1 MGFPGRLLLTL
12 ALLPPLVSNAQ
23 NHERTDS
30 LVRLMNA
37 ASVQFIQE
45 NARNYRKAIDAR
57 FLHNDTYLSADTTL
71 WDVDEQVIH
80 FKGNVK
86 ITQESTMLTSSTMDY
101 LIDEDVAKFR
111 GNMVELRDKE
121 GNILRAKNM
130 DYNTKDSMAFFTQGG
145 SMRDKD
151 GQVIESL
158 DGIYESRLKLF
169 TFEMDVNMFTDTV
182 FIRTRRLKY
191 QSDSSIATFYGGF
204 DAWKR
209 GDMLSADFGWY
220 RRDSS
225 LFFFRNKVHGMT
237 ATREVWADSLYYNQ
251 ATNDVAMHGNV
262 QIKDSTRSLVGVADY
277 LHYQDSIS
285 TLTMEGNA
293 ALAAQTQT
301 RGGGVDT
308 LYMGANRFVYRA
320 VPKYLIPESVYK
332 AAEQRLK
339 DVEVD
344 PVTTYRRKA
353 AEAAAKAAEE
363 KAKEEA
369 KKDPAKAAAMAA
381 AKAAASSA
389 AGGDA
394 PAAADSSENPAAAPA
409 SSAPLPTSEDN
420 MQAAPADS
428 LKSADTPLTAADDTL
443 KAAADTLQAA
453 VDTLKVAPGSAPVAV
468 DTSSVASDTARAAVE
483 ALPFAKDTIPALSDT
498 ARAAAET
505 LPFASDT
512 IPALSDTLPAISDT
526 LPAADSLMLPSD
538 SLAVASDSLAVPEIK
553 RTAADSVKLGFLTG
567 RGHVRVYRSDMQV
580 ACDSLEYCDLDSLA
594 RLFEDPIVWNDG
606 NRQYTSDSLTVV
618 IRNQRMDRA
627 SLMSNAFITIQE
639 DSLCFD
645 QIRGAEVMAYFDD
658 STTLK
663 RFDALGGASALFYL
677 KENDAFATVNKVES
691 KMLSALF
698 VGGELDRIFYF
709 ENPKNDAYPT
719 VQLPK
724 EERSLKGFRWDPEK
738 RPTGRKDI
746 TDIAIRP
753 SERES
758 YDARPQP
765 RFLYTEK
772 YFPGHIAEMKR
783 ELARHDSLRQARRIS
798 DAALRDSLQLAD
810 SLQVI
815 SDSILV
821 HLLGAIDST
830 ALADSLAMEKL
841 MKESP
846 LKTDAPA
853 SAASDS
859 LSSDSA
865 QSPTERELREKKK
878 AERDAKRAERK
889 AAKEARWAELDAR
902 DAARSAAKEE
912 RARAKHRAATLKLLQ
927 ANRREELRDS
937 LRRERYVQKY
947 RKAKARADAKAAEK
961 AAAKS
966 SAAANK

>member
-111 GNMVELRDKE
+111 GNMVELRDME

-262 QIKDSTRSLVGVADY
+262 QIKDSTRSMVGVADY

-381 AKAAASSA
+381 AKSAASSA

-394 PAAADSSENPAAAPA
+394 QAAADSVENPAAAPA
-409 SSAPLPTSEDN
+409 SSASLPTSEDTL
-420 MQAAPADS
+420 QATPADS
-428 LKSADTPLTAADDTL
+428 LKSAETPLTAAADTL
-443 KAAADTLQAA
+443 KAA
-453 VDTLKVAPGSAPVAV
+453 VDTLKVTPDSAPVV
-468 DTSSVASDTARAAVE
+468 IDTLSVT
-483 ALPFAKDTIPALSDT
+483 SDT

-505 LPFASDT
+505 RPLATDT

-758 YDARPQP
+758 YDVRPQP

-810 SLQVI
+810 SLQVV

-821 HLLGAIDST
+821 HLFGAIDST
-830 ALADSLAMEKL
+830 CLADSLAMEKL

-859 LSSDSA
+859 LSSDTA

-927 ANRREELRDS
+927 ANRQEELRDS

-947 RKAKARADAKAAEK
+947 RKAKVLADAKAAEK

>member
-1 MGFPGRLLLTL
+1 MGFSRRLLLTL
-12 ALLPPLVSNAQ
+12 ALLTPLVSNAQ

-45 NARNYRKAIDAR
+45 NAKNYRKAIDAR

-101 LIDEDVAKFR
+101 LIDQDVAKFR
-111 GNMVELRDKE
+111 GNLVELRDKD

-169 TFEMDVNMFTDTV
+169 TFEMDVNMYTDTV
-182 FIRTRRLKY
+182 FIRTRLLKY
-191 QSDSSIATFYGGF
+191 QTDSSLATFYGGF

-209 GDMLSADFGWY
+209 GDMLSAGSGWY

-225 LFFFRNKVHGMT
+225 LFFFRSKVHGMT
-237 ATREVWADSLYYNQ
+237 ATREVWADSLFYNQ

-293 ALAAQTQT
+293 AVAAQTER
-301 RGGGVDT
+301 RGGGSDT

-320 VPKYLIPESVYK
+320 VPRYLIPESVYK

-381 AKAAASSA
+381 AQAAANALGAAPAAAAAASAIQAASA
-389 AGGDA
+389 APESETAPLSRQSSDSTLRVAAADTLRAAAADTLKAASDTIKAASGTALTAPASDSLQI
-394 PAAADSSENPAAAPA
+394 PAAADS
-409 SSAPLPTSEDN
+409 L
-420 MQAAPADS
+420 
-428 LKSADTPLTAADDTL
+428 
-443 KAAADTLQAA
+443 
-453 VDTLKVAPGSAPVAV
+453 APVL
-468 DTSSVASDTARAAVE
+468 VA
-483 ALPFAKDTIPALSDT
+483 
-498 ARAAAET
+498 
-505 LPFASDT
+505 
-512 IPALSDTLPAISDT
+512 
-526 LPAADSLMLPSD
+526 PSD
-538 SLAVASDSLAVPEIK
+538 SLASVLAAPSDSLATPSDSLAAPEII

-658 STTLK
+658 STALR

-698 VGGELDRIFYF
+698 VKGELDRIFYF

-724 EERSLKGFRWDPEK
+724 EDRSLKGFRWDPEK

-753 SERES
+753 SEREA
-758 YDARPQP
+758 YDSRPQP
-765 RFLYTEK
+765 RFFYTEK

-798 DAALRDSLQLAD
+798 NAALRDSLQLAD

-821 HLLGAIDST
+821 QVLGAIDSCFV
-830 ALADSLAMEKL
+830 ADSLAMEKL
-841 MKESP
+841 MKES
-846 LKTDAPA
+846 LMKTDAPA
-853 SAASDS
+853 SASSDS
-859 LSSDSA
+859 LSSA
-865 QSPTERELREKKK
+865 SPQTPTARELREKKK
-878 AERDAKRAERK
+878 AERDAKRAARA

-902 DAARSAAKEE
+902 DAAKAAAKEE
-912 RARAKHRAATLKLLQ
+912 RQRAKRRAATLKLLQ

-947 RKAKARADAKAAEK
+947 RKAKERADAKAGH
-961 AAAKS
+961 
-966 SAAANK
+966 

>member
-1 MGFPGRLLLTL
+1 MGFSRRLLLTL
-12 ALLPPLVSNAQ
+12 ALLTPLVSNAQ

-45 NARNYRKAIDAR
+45 NAKNYRKAIDAR

-101 LIDEDVAKFR
+101 LIDQDVAKFR
-111 GNMVELRDKE
+111 GNLVELRDKD

-169 TFEMDVNMFTDTV
+169 TFEMDVNMYTDTV
-182 FIRTRRLKY
+182 FIRTRLLKY
-191 QSDSSIATFYGGF
+191 QTDSSLATFYGGF

-209 GDMLSADFGWY
+209 GDMLSAGSGWY

-225 LFFFRNKVHGMT
+225 LFFFRSKVHGMT
-237 ATREVWADSLYYNQ
+237 ATREVWADSLFYNQ

-293 ALAAQTQT
+293 AVAAQTER
-301 RGGGVDT
+301 RGGGSDT

-320 VPKYLIPESVYK
+320 VPRYLIPESVYK

-381 AKAAASSA
+381 AQAAANALGTAPAAAAAASAIQAASA
-389 AGGDA
+389 APESETAPLSRQSSDSTLRVAAADTLRAAAADTLKAASDTIKPASGTALTAPASDSLQI
-394 PAAADSSENPAAAPA
+394 PAAADS
-409 SSAPLPTSEDN
+409 L
-420 MQAAPADS
+420 
-428 LKSADTPLTAADDTL
+428 
-443 KAAADTLQAA
+443 
-453 VDTLKVAPGSAPVAV
+453 APVL
-468 DTSSVASDTARAAVE
+468 VA
-483 ALPFAKDTIPALSDT
+483 
-498 ARAAAET
+498 
-505 LPFASDT
+505 
-512 IPALSDTLPAISDT
+512 
-526 LPAADSLMLPSD
+526 PSD
-538 SLAVASDSLAVPEIK
+538 SLASVLAAPSDSLATPSDSLAAPSDSLAAPSDSLATPSDSLAAPEII

-658 STTLK
+658 STALR

-698 VGGELDRIFYF
+698 VKGELDRIFYF

-724 EERSLKGFRWDPEK
+724 EDRSLKGFRWDPEK

-753 SERES
+753 SEREA
-758 YDARPQP
+758 YDSRPQP
-765 RFLYTEK
+765 RFFYTEK

-798 DAALRDSLQLAD
+798 NAALRDSLQLAD

-821 HLLGAIDST
+821 QVLGAIDSCFV
-830 ALADSLAMEKL
+830 ADSLAMEKL
-841 MKESP
+841 MKES
-846 LKTDAPA
+846 LMKTDAPA
-853 SAASDS
+853 SASSDS
-859 LSSDSA
+859 LSSA
-865 QSPTERELREKKK
+865 SPQTPTARELREKKK
-878 AERDAKRAERK
+878 AERDAKRAARA

-902 DAARSAAKEE
+902 DAAKAAAKEE
-912 RARAKHRAATLKLLQ
+912 RQRAKRRAATLKLLQ

-947 RKAKARADAKAAEK
+947 RKAKERADAKAGH
-961 AAAKS
+961 
-966 SAAANK
+966 

>member
-1 MGFPGRLLLTL
+1 MGFSRRLLLTL
-12 ALLPPLVSNAQ
+12 ALLTPLVSNAQ

-45 NARNYRKAIDAR
+45 NAKNYRKAIDAR

-101 LIDEDVAKFR
+101 LIDQDVAKFR
-111 GNMVELRDKE
+111 GNLVELRDKD

-169 TFEMDVNMFTDTV
+169 TFEMDVNMYTDTV
-182 FIRTRRLKY
+182 FIRTRLLKY
-191 QSDSSIATFYGGF
+191 QTDSSLATFYGGF

-209 GDMLSADFGWY
+209 GDMLSAGSGWY

-225 LFFFRNKVHGMT
+225 LFFFRSKVHGMT
-237 ATREVWADSLYYNQ
+237 ATREVWADSLFYNQ

-293 ALAAQTQT
+293 AVAAQTE
-301 RGGGVDT
+301 RRDGGSDT

-320 VPKYLIPESVYK
+320 VPRYLIPEPVYK

-381 AKAAASSA
+381 AQAAANALGAAPAEAAAASAIQAASA
-389 AGGDA
+389 APESETAPLSRQSSDSTLRVAAADTLRAAAADTLKAASDTIKAASGTALTAPASDSLQI
-394 PAAADSSENPAAAPA
+394 PAAADSLA
-409 SSAPLPTSEDN
+409 SVL
-420 MQAAPADS
+420 
-428 LKSADTPLTAADDTL
+428 
-443 KAAADTLQAA
+443 
-453 VDTLKVAPGSAPVAV
+453 VA
-468 DTSSVASDTARAAVE
+468 
-483 ALPFAKDTIPALSDT
+483 
-498 ARAAAET
+498 
-505 LPFASDT
+505 
-512 IPALSDTLPAISDT
+512 
-526 LPAADSLMLPSD
+526 PSD
-538 SLAVASDSLAVPEIK
+538 SLAAPSDSLAAPSDSLITPSDSLAAPEII

-567 RGHVRVYRSDMQV
+567 RGHVRVYRNDMQV

-658 STTLK
+658 STALR

-698 VGGELDRIFYF
+698 VKGELDRIFYF

-724 EERSLKGFRWDPEK
+724 EDRSLKGFRWDPEK

-753 SERES
+753 SEREA
-758 YDARPQP
+758 YDSRPQP
-765 RFLYTEK
+765 RFFYTEK

-821 HLLGAIDST
+821 QVLRAIDSCFV
-830 ALADSLAMEKL
+830 ADSLAMEKL
-841 MKESP
+841 MKES
-846 LKTDAPA
+846 LMKTDAPA
-853 SAASDS
+853 SA
-859 LSSDSA
+859 SSDSMSSA
-865 QSPTERELREKKK
+865 SPQTPTARELREKKK
-878 AERDAKRAERK
+878 AERDAKRAARA

-902 DAARSAAKEE
+902 DAAKAAAKEE
-912 RARAKHRAATLKLLQ
+912 RQRAKRRAATLKLLQ

-947 RKAKARADAKAAEK
+947 RKAKERADAKAGH
-961 AAAKS
+961 
-966 SAAANK
+966 

>member
-1 MGFPGRLLLTL
+1 DSAPVVIDTL
-12 ALLPPLVSNAQ
+12 SVTSDTARAAFGTQPAVSDTV
-23 NHERTDS
+23 RT
-30 LVRLMNA
+30 
-37 ASVQFIQE
+37 
-45 NARNYRKAIDAR
+45 
-57 FLHNDTYLSADTTL
+57 TADT
-71 WDVDEQVIH
+71 
-80 FKGNVK
+80 
-86 ITQESTMLTSSTMDY
+86 
-101 LIDEDVAKFR
+101 
-111 GNMVELRDKE
+111 
-121 GNILRAKNM
+121 
-130 DYNTKDSMAFFTQGG
+130 
-145 SMRDKD
+145 
-151 GQVIESL
+151 
-158 DGIYESRLKLF
+158 
-169 TFEMDVNMFTDTV
+169 
-182 FIRTRRLKY
+182 
-191 QSDSSIATFYGGF
+191 
-204 DAWKR
+204 
-209 GDMLSADFGWY
+209 
-220 RRDSS
+220 
-225 LFFFRNKVHGMT
+225 
-237 ATREVWADSLYYNQ
+237 
-251 ATNDVAMHGNV
+251 
-262 QIKDSTRSLVGVADY
+262 
-277 LHYQDSIS
+277 
-285 TLTMEGNA
+285 
-293 ALAAQTQT
+293 
-301 RGGGVDT
+301 
-308 LYMGANRFVYRA
+308 
-320 VPKYLIPESVYK
+320 
-332 AAEQRLK
+332 
-339 DVEVD
+339 
-344 PVTTYRRKA
+344 
-353 AEAAAKAAEE
+353 
-363 KAKEEA
+363 
-369 KKDPAKAAAMAA
+369 
-381 AKAAASSA
+381 
-389 AGGDA
+389 
-394 PAAADSSENPAAAPA
+394 
-409 SSAPLPTSEDN
+409 LP
-420 MQAAPADS
+420 
-428 LKSADTPLTAADDTL
+428 
-443 KAAADTLQAA
+443 AAADTLQ
-453 VDTLKVAPGSAPVAV
+453 
-468 DTSSVASDTARAAVE
+468 
-483 ALPFAKDTIPALSDT
+483 
-498 ARAAAET
+498 
-505 LPFASDT
+505 
-512 IPALSDTLPAISDT
+512 
-526 LPAADSLMLPSD
+526 AADSLMLPSD
-538 SLAVASDSLAVPEIK
+538 SLAVPEVI

-627 SLMSNAFITIQE
+627 SLMSNAFITIRE

-821 HLLGAIDST
+821 HLLEVIDST
-830 ALADSLAMEKL
+830 CLADSLEMEKL
-841 MKESP
+841 MKES
-846 LKTDAPA
+846 LIKTDAPA

-859 LSSDSA
+859 LSSDSS

-878 AERDAKRAERK
+878 AEREAKRAERE
-889 AAKEARWAELDAR
+889 AAKKARWAELDAR
-902 DAARSAAKEE
+902 DAAKTAAKEE
-912 RARAKHRAATLKLLQ
+912 RARAKQRAATLKLLQ
-927 ANRREELRDS
+927 ANRREEFRDS

-947 RKAKARADAKAAEK
+947 RKAKARADAKAAEI
-961 AAAKS
+961 AAAKA

>member
-1 MGFPGRLLLTL
+1 
-12 ALLPPLVSNAQ
+12 
-23 NHERTDS
+23 
-30 LVRLMNA
+30 
-37 ASVQFIQE
+37 
-45 NARNYRKAIDAR
+45 
-57 FLHNDTYLSADTTL
+57 
-71 WDVDEQVIH
+71 
-80 FKGNVK
+80 
-86 ITQESTMLTSSTMDY
+86 
-101 LIDEDVAKFR
+101 
-111 GNMVELRDKE
+111 
-121 GNILRAKNM
+121 
-130 DYNTKDSMAFFTQGG
+130 
-145 SMRDKD
+145 
-151 GQVIESL
+151 
-158 DGIYESRLKLF
+158 
-169 TFEMDVNMFTDTV
+169 
-182 FIRTRRLKY
+182 
-191 QSDSSIATFYGGF
+191 
-204 DAWKR
+204 
-209 GDMLSADFGWY
+209 
-220 RRDSS
+220 
-225 LFFFRNKVHGMT
+225 MT
-237 ATREVWADSLYYNQ
+237 ATREVWADSLFYNQ

-293 ALAAQTQT
+293 AVAAQTER
-301 RGGGVDT
+301 RGGGSDT

-320 VPKYLIPESVYK
+320 VPRYLIPESVYK

-381 AKAAASSA
+381 AQAAANALGTAPAAAAAASAIQAASA
-389 AGGDA
+389 APESETAPLSRQSSDSTLRVAAADTLRAAAADTLKAASDTIKPASGTALTAPASDSLQI
-394 PAAADSSENPAAAPA
+394 PAAADS
-409 SSAPLPTSEDN
+409 L
-420 MQAAPADS
+420 
-428 LKSADTPLTAADDTL
+428 
-443 KAAADTLQAA
+443 
-453 VDTLKVAPGSAPVAV
+453 APVL
-468 DTSSVASDTARAAVE
+468 AA
-483 ALPFAKDTIPALSDT
+483 
-498 ARAAAET
+498 
-505 LPFASDT
+505 
-512 IPALSDTLPAISDT
+512 
-526 LPAADSLMLPSD
+526 PSD
-538 SLAVASDSLAVPEIK
+538 SLASVLAAPSDSLATPSDSLAAPEII

-658 STTLK
+658 STALR

-698 VGGELDRIFYF
+698 VKGELDRIFYF

-724 EERSLKGFRWDPEK
+724 EDRSLKGFRWDPEK

-753 SERES
+753 SEREA
-758 YDARPQP
+758 YDSRPQP
-765 RFLYTEK
+765 RFFYTEK

-798 DAALRDSLQLAD
+798 NAALRDSLQLAD

-821 HLLGAIDST
+821 QVLGAIDSCFV
-830 ALADSLAMEKL
+830 ADSLAMEKL
-841 MKESP
+841 MKES
-846 LKTDAPA
+846 LMKTDAPA
-853 SAASDS
+853 SASSDS
-859 LSSDSA
+859 LSSA
-865 QSPTERELREKKK
+865 SPQTPTARELREKKK
-878 AERDAKRAERK
+878 AERDAKRAARA

-902 DAARSAAKEE
+902 DAAKAAAKEE
-912 RARAKHRAATLKLLQ
+912 RQRAKRRAATLKLLQ

-947 RKAKARADAKAAEK
+947 RKAKERADAKAGH
-961 AAAKS
+961 
-966 SAAANK
+966 

>member
-111 GNMVELRDKE
+111 GNMVELRDME

-262 QIKDSTRSLVGVADY
+262 QIKDSTRSMVGVADY

-381 AKAAASSA
+381 AKSAASSA

-394 PAAADSSENPAAAPA
+394 QAAADSVENPAAAPA
-409 SSAPLPTSEDN
+409 SSASLPTSEDTL
-420 MQAAPADS
+420 QATPADS
-428 LKSADTPLTAADDTL
+428 LKSAETPLTAAADTL
-443 KAAADTLQAA
+443 KAA
-453 VDTLKVAPGSAPVAV
+453 VDTLKVTPDSAPVV
-468 DTSSVASDTARAAVE
+468 IDTLSVT
-483 ALPFAKDTIPALSDT
+483 SDT

-505 LPFASDT
+505 RPLATDT

-758 YDARPQP
+758 YDVRPQP

-810 SLQVI
+810 SLQVV

-821 HLLGAIDST
+821 HLFGAIDST
-830 ALADSLAMEKL
+830 CLADSLAMEKL

-859 LSSDSA
+859 LSSDTA

-927 ANRREELRDS
+927 ANRQEELRDS

-947 RKAKARADAKAAEK
+947 RKAKVRADAKAAEK

>member
-1 MGFPGRLLLTL
+1 MSLTRRLLLAF
-12 ALLPPLVSNAQ
+12 ALLLPLVSNAQ

-101 LIDEDVAKFR
+101 FIDEDVAKFR
-111 GNMVELRDKE
+111 GNLVELRDKD
-121 GNILRAKNM
+121 GNILRANNM
-130 DYNTKDSMAFFTQGG
+130 NYYTKDSMAIFTEGG

-158 DGIYESRLKLF
+158 DGFYESKKKLF
-169 TFEMDVNMFTDTV
+169 TFEGRVNMFTDTV
-182 FIRTRRLKY
+182 FIRTQSLMY
-191 QSDSSIATFYGGF
+191 QTDSSLATFYGGF

-251 ATNDVAMHGNV
+251 AINDVVMHGNV
-262 QIKDSTRSLVGVADY
+262 QIKDSTRNLVGVSDY
-277 LHYQDSIS
+277 FHYQDSIS

-293 ALAAQTQT
+293 AVAAQTEMQ
-301 RGGGVDT
+301 GGGVDT

-320 VPKYLIPESVYK
+320 VPKYLIPESVYA

-339 DVEVD
+339 DVEID
-344 PVTTYRRKA
+344 PVTEYRRKA

-363 KAKEEA
+363 AEKEAAKN
-369 KKDPAKAAAMAA
+369 DPTKAAALAA
-381 AKAAASSA
+381 AKAAEKAQAEDAEPEPEPEPEPQADTVSTPAASASNPEVPQPLPEAASA
-389 AGGDA
+389 SNPDTLQLRTDTLLVPSDSLAATADTLV
-394 PAAADSSENPAAAPA
+394 AAADSLVS
-409 SSAPLPTSEDN
+409 
-420 MQAAPADS
+420 
-428 LKSADTPLTAADDTL
+428 
-443 KAAADTLQAA
+443 
-453 VDTLKVAPGSAPVAV
+453 G
-468 DTSSVASDTARAAVE
+468 
-483 ALPFAKDTIPALSDT
+483 
-498 ARAAAET
+498 
-505 LPFASDT
+505 
-512 IPALSDTLPAISDT
+512 
-526 LPAADSLMLPSD
+526 SD
-538 SLAVASDSLAVPEIK
+538 SLAVASDSLSVAADSLAAPEVIL
-553 RTAADSVKLGFLTG
+553 TAADSVKIGFLTG

-594 RLFEDPIVWNDG
+594 RLFEDPIVWNEG
-606 NRQYTSDSLTVV
+606 NRQYSSDSLTVV
-618 IRNQRMDRA
+618 IRNQKMDRA

-645 QIRGAEVMAYFDD
+645 QIRGTEVMAYFDD
-658 STTLK
+658 STSLK

-698 VGGELDRIFYF
+698 RSGELDRIFYF
-709 ENPKNDAYPT
+709 ENPKNDAYPV

-724 EERSLKGFRWDPEK
+724 EERELKGFRWDPDK
-738 RPTGRKDI
+738 RPKGREDI

-753 SERES
+753 SERTS
-758 YDARPQP
+758 YDERPQP
-765 RFLYTEK
+765 EFRYTEK
-772 YFPGHIAEMKR
+772 YFPGHIAEMKQ
-783 ELARHDSLRQARRIS
+783 ELARHDSLRQARRIT

-810 SLQVI
+810 SLQAL
-815 SDSILV
+815 SDT
-821 HLLGAIDST
+821 LLAELFKDLDSLAVADSLEFEKLLQESSLSLDSPGDST
-830 ALADSLAMEKL
+830 AVAK
-841 MKESP
+841 
-846 LKTDAPA
+846 
-853 SAASDS
+853 DS
-859 LSSDSA
+859 LSAVAPVALTA
-865 QSPTERELREKKK
+865 QELREKKK
-878 AERDAKRAERK
+878 AERAARREARV

-902 DAARSAAKEE
+902 DAAKAAAEQEKE
-912 RARAKHRAATLKLLQ
+912 KTKKRAANLKLLL
-927 ANRREELRDS
+927 ANQKEECQDS
-937 LRRERYVQKY
+937 LKREKYIQKY
-947 RKAKARADAKAAEK
+947 QKAKARADAKAARKKSKNNSADVAPDTSGNPSGEDIKK
-961 AAAKS
+961 AD
-966 SAAANK
+966 